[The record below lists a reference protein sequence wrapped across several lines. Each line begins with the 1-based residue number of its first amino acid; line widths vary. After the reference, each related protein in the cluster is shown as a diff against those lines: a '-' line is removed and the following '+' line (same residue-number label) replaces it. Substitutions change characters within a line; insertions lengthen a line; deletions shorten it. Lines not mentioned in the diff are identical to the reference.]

1 MASDPPQTP
10 EFVPPWWLRGP
21 HAQTIGSAV
30 IRSRMPEHRA
40 ILRRV
45 DLEDG
50 DALAVHDDV
59 PAGWRPGGR
68 VAVLSHGLADDHRSP
83 LLVRLTHKLLQRGVR
98 VFRWDMRC
106 CGAGLALAR
115 RPYHAG
121 CSHDLAA
128 VVDRVVEWCRTG
140 AAAGSPDP
148 EVAIFGVSLS
158 GNVLLKYLGETPDR
172 VPAAVRCAISVN
184 PPIDLVVGC
193 GSIASRANRFYDRY
207 FTGIL
212 LKHLENWWRARPDA
226 ARPSG
231 TQKPRTLWQ
240 FDDWFTAPAIGY
252 HDALDYYRH
261 ASAVPFI
268 PAIRVPT
275 TIITSRDDPFVPF
288 EMFAADRIA
297 YPDCV
302 RLLAT
307 DRGGHVGFVSRTGAD
322 PDNRWLDWRV
332 VEIIDSRLDR

>member
-1 MASDPPQTP
+1 MTADTPQMP
-10 EFVPPWWLRGP
+10 EFKPPWWLRGP
-21 HAQTIGSAV
+21 HAQTIGSALV
-30 IRSRMPEHRA
+30 SRRQPEHTA
-40 ILRRV
+40 VHRRV

-50 DALAVHDDV
+50 DALAVHDDT
-59 PAGWRPGGR
+59 PTGWQPGGR
-68 VAVLSHGLADDHRSP
+68 VAILSHGLADDHRSP
-83 LLVRLTHKLLQRGVR
+83 LLVRLTAKLMRRGVR

-121 CSHDLAA
+121 CSADLAA
-128 VVDRVVEWCRTG
+128 VVGRVVAWCREEAVAD
-140 AAAGSPDP
+140 AADPDLSL
-148 EVAIFGVSLS
+148 FGVSLS
-158 GNVLLKYLGETPDR
+158 GNVLLKYLGEAPDR
-172 VPAAVRCAISVN
+172 VPAAVRCAIAVN

-193 GSIASRANRFYDRY
+193 EAIASRTNRIYDRH
-207 FTGIL
+207 FTGRL
-212 LKHLENWWRARPDA
+212 FKHLENWWQVRPDA
-226 ARPSG
+226 VRPIEMAR
-231 TQKPRTLWQ
+231 PRTLRQ

-252 HDALDYYRH
+252 RDALEYYRH
-261 ASAVPFI
+261 ASAAQFI

-288 EMFAADRIA
+288 EIFAADRVA

-307 DRGGHVGFVSRTGAD
+307 DRGGHVGFIGQAGND

-332 VEIIDSRLDR
+332 VEIIAPRSGA